1 MTPRQVSGVA
11 DPMDRHTGEVLGF
24 PRVLG
29 LLAEG
34 AATPQGRARCLE
46 LAPLPTPEAARA
58 VFDEVAALSRL
69 EPEWGLPPT
78 GGVQAVEA
86 LLDEARLDGSC
97 LEVEELLAVRDT
109 VAACQ
114 QVYEYLEEAQAVG
127 SLLGGYLA
135 RMQPQYELLD
145 RFERTFGPR
154 GEVLDGASAELH
166 SLRARLRQQRARILR
181 TLEGLLR
188 DRNLAA
194 VVQEG
199 FVTLRGAERYVVP
212 LRTDFR
218 GHLEGI
224 VHDRSRSGATF
235 FVEPLEV
242 VELNNELGSLQ
253 EEEAAEIRRVLRAL
267 SRWLGDESSVLR
279 GNMAVT
285 VHCDVLRARWL
296 LSRRLDAV
304 APRLTVDPVLAVR
317 GARHPLLQVQQP
329 EQVVPV
335 DLLLGGAERLLLVT
349 GANAGGKTVALKTA
363 GLTVLMAQ
371 AGLHVPAAPDS
382 VVGWFDGVFAA
393 IGDEQDI
400 DRQLSTFSAHVVH
413 LKVILERAGAGCLV
427 LLDELG
433 TGTDPGEG
441 VGLAMAVLD
450 ELMEQGAVVLAT
462 THLAGLKAY
471 AYSRPQAQNVAVAFD
486 PASGRPLFRLVYGQ
500 AGASNALDV
509 AEGLGLPSRVV
520 ARARRLAAGEGEETA
535 TLLRELELA
544 REEAV
549 RAAAAAEQARS
560 DWQRRVEEQGA
571 LLDEAR
577 GERDTARREARREAD
592 LAVRE
597 ARREFREII
606 AGFARR
612 EVGQQE
618 TEAALAQGA
627 AELAAALTPELPEV
641 PTAPLEHVSPGDAVY
656 VASVG
661 KRGRVEE
668 LDPGGPRVAVRVGP
682 LRLWV
687 SRDELSAAPE
697 DTAPGAAPHARIS
710 VQAERG
716 HLDVVVVGCTV
727 EDALGQVDKA
737 LNRALLVGAEGFRV
751 VHGRGAGVL
760 RRRLREHL
768 GEEPQVRSWHPNQGD
783 AATWVDLG

>member
-1 MTPRQVSGVA
+1 MNHHA
-11 DPMDRHTGEVLGF
+11 GEVLEF
-24 PRVLG
+24 PRVLS

-34 AATPQGRARCLE
+34 AETPQGRAWCLA
-46 LAPLPTPEAARA
+46 LAPLPPPEAARE
-58 VFDEVAALSRL
+58 VLDEVAALGQL
-69 EPEWGLPPT
+69 EPELGLPPT
-78 GGVQAVEA
+78 GGMQAVEA
-86 LLDEARLDGSC
+86 LLDEARVDGSC
-97 LEVEELLAVRDT
+97 LEVAALLAVRDT

-114 QVYEYLEEAQAVG
+114 RVYEYLEEAQAEG
-127 SLLGGYLA
+127 SPLGQQYLA
-135 RMQPQYELLD
+135 QMQPQHELLD

-154 GEVLDGASAELH
+154 GEVLDGASPELR
-166 SLRARLRQQRARILR
+166 SLRARLRQQRAHILR

-188 DRNLAA
+188 DRNLASA
-194 VVQEG
+194 VQEE
-199 FVTLRGAERYVVP
+199 FVTQRGTERYVVP

-218 GHLEGI
+218 GHLDGI

-242 VELNNELGSLQ
+242 VGLNNELGSLQ
-253 EEEAAEIRRVLRAL
+253 EEEAAEIRRLLRAL
-267 SRWLGDESSVLR
+267 SRWLGAESSVLR
-279 GNMAVT
+279 GNMKVT
-285 VHCDVLRARWL
+285 AHCDVLRARWL
-296 LSRRLDAV
+296 LARRLDAV
-304 APRLTVDPVLAVR
+304 PPRIAADPVLELC

-335 DLLLGGAERLLLVT
+335 DLVLGGAERLLVVT

-371 AGLHVPAAPDS
+371 AGLYVPAEPDS
-382 VVGWFDGVFAA
+382 VVGWFDGVFAD

-413 LKVILERAGAGCLV
+413 LREILERSGERCLV

-433 TGTDPGEG
+433 TGTDPREG

-450 ELMEQGAVVLAT
+450 ELLEQGAVVLAT

-509 AEGLGLPSRVV
+509 AERLGLPAQVV
-520 ARARRLAAGEGEETA
+520 ARARRFATGEGEETA
-535 TLLRELELA
+535 TLLRELERA

-549 RAAAAAEQARS
+549 GAAAAAEQVRS
-560 DWQRRVEEQGA
+560 DWQRRVEEQRT

-577 GERDTARREARREAD
+577 VERDAARREARRDAD
-592 LAVRE
+592 LVVRE
-597 ARREFREII
+597 ARQEFREVV
-606 AGFARR
+606 ARFARR
-612 EVGQQE
+612 EMSQQDAE
-618 TEAALAQGA
+618 VALERGA
-627 AELAAALTPELPEV
+627 AQLGDALEPEQPAVALV
-641 PTAPLEHVSPGDAVY
+641 PLERVAPGDVVHVS
-656 VASVG
+656 SVG
-661 KRGRVEE
+661 KRGLVEE
-668 LDPGGPRVAVRVGP
+668 LEQGGRRVAVRVGSV
-682 LRLWV
+682 RLWV
-687 SRDELSAAPE
+687 PCDELSAAPG
-697 DTAPGAAPHARIS
+697 DGAAPTGLRTARVS

-716 HLDVVVVGCTV
+716 HPDVVVVGCTV

-737 LNRALLVGAEGFRV
+737 LNRALLAGAEGFRV
-751 VHGRGAGVL
+751 VHGRGTGVL

-768 GEEPQVRSWHPNQGD
+768 GVEPQVRSWHPNQGD
-783 AATWVDLG
+783 AATWVDIG